1 MPHRLL
7 GAAAGVTTAYLL
19 TAKLGFQLAFA
30 ADQVTTVWAPTGIA
44 IAALI
49 LWGRVL
55 WPSIW
60 IAALLA
66 NLTTGAPL
74 WVSAAIATGNTLEAV
89 IAASLLGARP
99 RFDATFR
106 ASRDVLLFLFVA
118 AGSPIVSATIGA
130 GALCAAGI
138 QPWDRYSTL
147 WNNWWLGDVLGAII
161 VGPVLLTL
169 ARGPRRWTSAERL
182 ELAALLAATA
192 ALTHLIFSQPGGSVF
207 SSHPLEFT
215 IFPLVIAAA
224 VRLPPTATPLVVLTA
239 SAVTIWH
246 TVRGAG
252 PFAGGLVHEALIL
265 LQTFM
270 GVLAG
275 TGLLLAAAMAERRVS
290 ERRRIA
296 GAAVTEVLG
305 QAGDLTSAAPQ
316 VLRAIGET
324 LEWQFAGLWC
334 VDAERDRLT
343 CLATWAESPNR
354 LASFTGVTKTIE
366 FARGVGLPG
375 RVWASGQAAWV
386 QDVVQD
392 SNFPRAQAAAA
403 VGLHGAFAFP
413 ILLGAEFVGVVECF
427 NRTVLR
433 PDSDLLT
440 TMATVGGQMGQFVGR
455 KRVEVEIERE
465 RAREQAARR
474 DAEAANRAK
483 DEFLAT
489 LSHELRTPL
498 NAIVGWTR
506 LLLDSPPDP
515 EKTRNALEVI
525 DRNARLQARLIEDI
539 LDVSRI
545 IVGGLRLNV
554 RPVDFAALASAAL
567 DAVRPAAT
575 ARNIQ
580 IDVSVAPD
588 LDGYAGDVDRLQQI
602 VWNLLANAVKFTE
615 PGGRVG
621 LEVLRDNGQ
630 LAIRVRDTGIG
641 IDQAALPRVFE
652 RFWQADASLSR
663 RHGGVGLGLAIVRH
677 LAELHGGSVEAVSEG
692 AGTGSTFTVRL
703 PLSAQETN
711 PPQTVVR

>member
-1 MPHRLL
+1 MPSRLL
-7 GAAAGVTTAYLL
+7 GAAAGVTAAYLL
-19 TAKLGFQLAFA
+19 TAKLGFQFAFA
-30 ADQVTTVWAPTGIA
+30 AEQVTTVWAPTGIA
-44 IAALI
+44 IAALV

-66 NLTTGAPL
+66 NLTTGAPF
-74 WVSAAIATGNTLEAV
+74 WASAAIATGNTLEAV
-89 IAASLLGARP
+89 LAASLLGARP

-106 ASRDVLLFLFVA
+106 ATRDVLSFLFVA
-118 AGSPIVSATIGA
+118 AASPIVSATIGA
-130 GALCAAGI
+130 GALCAAGM
-138 QPWDRYSTL
+138 QPWDRYSAL
-147 WNNWWLGDVLGAII
+147 WNDWWLGDVLGAIV

-169 ARGPRRWTSAERL
+169 ARAPRRWTSAERF
-182 ELAALLAATA
+182 ELAALVAATA
-192 ALTHLIFSQPGGSVF
+192 ALTHLIFSQPVGSVF

-252 PFAGGLVHEALIL
+252 PFAGGAVHEALIL
-265 LQTFM
+265 LQTFL

-305 QAGDLTSAAPQ
+305 HADNLTAGAPQ

-324 LEWQFAGLWC
+324 LEWQFGGLWC
-334 VDAERDRLT
+334 LDAGRTRLV
-343 CLATWAESPNR
+343 CVATWAESPHR
-354 LASFTGVTKTIE
+354 LASFNEVSKTME

-375 RVWASGQAAWV
+375 RVWESGHVAWV
-386 QDVVQD
+386 QDVVED
-392 SNFPRAQAAAA
+392 PNFPRAQAAASA
-403 VGLHGAFAFP
+403 GLHGAFAFP
-413 ILLGAEFVGVVECF
+413 ILLGTEFIGVVECF

-433 PDSDLLT
+433 PDPDLLA
-440 TMATVGGQMGQFVGR
+440 TMATVGGQIGQFVGR
-455 KRVEVEIERE
+455 KRVEAEIERE
-465 RAREQAARR
+465 RTREQAARR

-506 LLLDSPPDP
+506 LLLDSPPDA
-515 EKTRNALEVI
+515 ETTRNALQVI
-525 DRNARLQARLIEDI
+525 DRNARLQARLIDDI

-554 RPVDFAALASAAL
+554 RPVDFAALTSGSL

-575 ARNIQ
+575 ARNIH
-580 IDVSVAPD
+580 IDVNLADD
-588 LDGYAGDVDRLQQI
+588 LEGYAGDVDRLQQI

-615 PGGRVG
+615 PGGRVT
-621 LEVLRDNGQ
+621 LDVFRHNGQ
-630 LAIRVRDTGIG
+630 VAIRVRDTGIG
-641 IDQAALPRVFE
+641 IDPAALPRVFE

-677 LAELHGGSVEAVSEG
+677 LAELHGGSVEAASEG
-692 AGTGSTFTVRL
+692 PGTGSTFIVRL
-703 PLSAQETN
+703 PLAAQEMT
-711 PPQTVVR
+711 PPRTAVR

>member
-7 GAAAGVTTAYLL
+7 GAAAGVTAAYLL
-19 TAKLGFQLAFA
+19 TAKLGFQFAFA
-30 ADQVTTVWAPTGIA
+30 AEQVTTVWAPTGIA
-44 IAALI
+44 IAALV

-89 IAASLLGARP
+89 IAASLLGPRP

-106 ASRDVLLFLFVA
+106 ATRDVLLFLFVA
-118 AGSPIVSATIGA
+118 AGSPLASATIGA

-147 WNNWWLGDVLGAII
+147 WNNWWLGDVLGAIV

-169 ARGPRRWTSAERL
+169 ARGPRRWTSAERF
-182 ELAALLAATA
+182 ELAALAGATA
-192 ALTHLIFSQPGGSVF
+192 ALTHLVFSQPVGSVF

-239 SAVTIWH
+239 SSVTIWH

-252 PFAGGLVHEALIL
+252 PFAGGAVQEALIL

-305 QAGDLTSAAPQ
+305 SADTLASAAPR
-316 VLRAIGET
+316 VVRAIGET
-324 LEWQFAGLWC
+324 LEWQFAGLWGL
-334 VDAERDRLT
+334 DAERDRLI
-343 CLATWAESPNR
+343 CLATWAESPTP
-354 LASFTGVTKTIE
+354 LASFTGVSKTIE
-366 FARGVGLPG
+366 FARGIGLPG
-375 RVWASGQAAWV
+375 RVWATGQPVWV
-386 QDVVQD
+386 QDVVLD
-392 SNFPRAQAAAA
+392 PNFPRAQAAAA

-413 ILLGAEFVGVVECF
+413 ILLGADFVGVVECF
-427 NRTVLR
+427 NRTALR
-433 PDSDLLT
+433 PDPDLLT
-440 TMATVGGQMGQFVGR
+440 TMATVGGHIGQFVGR
-455 KRVEVEIERE
+455 KRVEAEIAHE

-506 LLLDSPPDP
+506 VLLDSPPD
-515 EKTRNALEVI
+515 ETTTRNALEVI
-525 DRNARLQARLIEDI
+525 DRNARLQARLIDDI

-545 IVGGLRLNV
+545 IVGGLVLNI
-554 RPVDFAALASAAL
+554 RPVDFASLTSAAL

-575 ARNIQ
+575 ARNIR
-580 IDVSVAPD
+580 IEVDVAPD
-588 LDGYAGDVDRLQQI
+588 LEGCAGDVDRLQQI

-621 LEVLRDNGQ
+621 LEVFREGDQ
-630 LAIRVRDTGIG
+630 IAIRVRDTGIG
-641 IDQAALPRVFE
+641 IDPAALPRVFE

-677 LAELHGGSVEAVSEG
+677 LAELHGGSVEAASEG
-692 AGTGSTFTVRL
+692 AGTGATFTVRL
-703 PLSAQETN
+703 PLSAQETTR
-711 PPQTVVR
+711 PRTAVR